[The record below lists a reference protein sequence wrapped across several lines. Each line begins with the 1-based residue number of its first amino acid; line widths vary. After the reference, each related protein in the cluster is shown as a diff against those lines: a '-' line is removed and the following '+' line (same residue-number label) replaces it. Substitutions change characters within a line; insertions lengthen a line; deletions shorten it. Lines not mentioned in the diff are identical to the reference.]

1 MIDNPKHRLVSS
13 FHKNSTILLST
24 LNCVFSYV
32 VKGVCQLDIMRGAVL
47 VQVGQPLE
55 IMDLMIPELSHGQV
69 LVEMHYSGVCRSQL
83 MEADGLRGEDRWLPH
98 LLGHEG
104 VGTVVQIGPGV
115 SRFDEGDKVVLGWL
129 KNHGCDVPG
138 SLFKKK
144 DSNLLVNSGPVTTLS
159 TKTIVSENRLILL
172 PEGIPDEVGVLLG
185 CALPTGAGMVLT
197 YPELRDNMTL
207 AVVGLGGIG
216 MSALLTAIALSG
228 FHVIAIDVDDDR
240 LQLAKEFGADQII
253 NSQKQHVFEE
263 VMRQYP
269 SGVDVCFEAG
279 GYCETIELG
288 FSILNGTKGHL
299 VFASHPESGGKISL
313 DPHELIKGKK
323 LSGSWGGGSNPEKIA
338 QRLSDL
344 FVLGKLPLER
354 LIEKKYR
361 FSQIND
367 AFNDM
372 REGVAIR
379 PLIDLRQ

>member
-1 MIDNPKHRLVSS
+1 
-13 FHKNSTILLST
+13 
-24 LNCVFSYV
+24 
-32 VKGVCQLDIMRGAVL
+32 MRGAVL

-104 VGTVVQIGPGV
+104 VGTVVQTGPGV
-115 SRFDEGDKVVLGWL
+115 SRFDKGDKVVLGWL
-129 KNHGCDVPG
+129 KNHGCDVQG

-172 PEGIPDEVGVLLG
+172 PRGVPEEVGVLLG
-185 CALPTGAGMVLT
+185 CALPTGAGMVLN
-197 YPELRDNMTL
+197 YPELRENMTL

-228 FHVIAIDVDDDR
+228 FQVIAIDVDDER

-253 NSQKQHVFEE
+253 NSQKQDVFQE
-263 VMRQYP
+263 VMRQYS

-288 FSILNGTKGHL
+288 FSILNDTKGHL
-299 VFASHPESGGKISL
+299 VFASHPASGGKISL

-323 LSGSWGGGSNPEKIA
+323 ISGSWGGGSSPEKIA
-338 QRLSDL
+338 QKLSDL

-361 FSQIND
+361 FSQVND
-367 AFNDM
+367 ALNDM
-372 REGVAIR
+372 RKGIAIR
-379 PLIDLRQ
+379 PLIDLRT